1 MADPT
6 LGYRALTRFGLG
18 PRGDGDLAVAAGDPR
33 GFVKAELTQPGVAL
47 LDGPGLMGS
56 ADALRTHFA
65 EQAERKRERELTAAA
80 NATMQPMAAPAMA
93 PNMPAPAAPPAK
105 DPPKPPSPDQQLYRF
120 EAGARLQR
128 ALQARVGFVERLVA
142 FWSNHFA
149 VSVAKGG
156 FVRAVAGAYE
166 REVVRPHVLG
176 RFADM
181 LMAAERHPGMQVY
194 LDNSQSVGPDS
205 KAGANRKRG
214 LNENLAREIL
224 ELHTLGV
231 GGGYSQA
238 DVGALARIITGWGH
252 VGPEGRLGEPGTFR
266 FNANSHEPGAQ
277 VLLGKTYAQP
287 DVTQGEAAILD
298 LARHPATARFVA
310 TKLARHFVADEPPP
324 PLVARLEKT
333 FRDSDGDLRA
343 VSLALVDSDAAWSAP
358 ALKMRDPWQFLVA
371 VARVAGRGFDDA
383 GQMLNWLRLL
393 GMPLWHPPGPNG
405 YSDLAAV
412 WAAPENIK
420 LRLDLA
426 ARFAERLRDVG
437 NPIDFLEKAV
447 GAAASQETRQAV
459 MQAESRQQGLALLLL
474 SPEMQRR

>member
-1 MADPT
+1 MADPS

-18 PRGDGDLAVAAGDPR
+18 PRGDGDLAIAAGDPR
-33 GFVKAELTQPGVAL
+33 GFVRAELSQPGVAL

-56 ADALRTHFA
+56 VDALKAHFA
-65 EQAERKRERELTAAA
+65 EQEERKRERERVAAA
-80 NATMQPMAAPAMA
+80 NAAAQPMAQPAMA
-93 PNMPAPAAPPAK
+93 PPSPAAMPLK
-105 DPPKPPSPDQQLYRF
+105 EPPKPPSPDQQLYRF

-128 ALQARVGFVERLVA
+128 ALQARVGFVERLIA

-166 REVVRPHVLG
+166 REVIRPHALG

-181 LMAAERHPGMQVY
+181 LMAVERHPAMQVY

-266 FNANSHEPGAQ
+266 FNANAHEPGAQ

-298 LARHPATARFVA
+298 LARHPATARFIA

-324 PLVARLEKT
+324 ALVAKLEKT
-333 FRDSDGDLRA
+333 FRDTDGDLRA
-343 VSLALVDSDAAWSAP
+343 VSLALVESDAAWSAP
-358 ALKMRDPWQFLVA
+358 PLKMRDPWQFLVA
-371 VARVAGRGFDDA
+371 VGRVAGRGFDDV

-412 WAAPENIK
+412 WAAPENMK

-437 NPIDFLEKAV
+437 HPSDFLEKAV
-447 GAAASQETRQAV
+447 GPAASQETRLAV
-459 MQAESRQQGLALLLL
+459 AQAESRQQGLALLLL